1 MNYLDVEL
9 ALARHFDCRKNLIVP
24 NVSWGLGF
32 NHELDLAVLTHSGYL
47 WEIEIKM
54 SKADLKRDK
63 QKGHGHYSNR
73 ISRLYFSYP
82 EDMDGPEIR
91 EHIPPRAGIVI
102 VRNAQ
107 LRGTRIFPAHADLV
121 RAPIRNR
128 DARPI
133 DKSEQETMHKL
144 AAMRVWSLKQHI
156 HSMITR
162 YEKKKEKAGHTRID
176 AAN

>member
-9 ALARHFDCRKNLIVP
+9 ALARKFDHRTNLIVP
-24 NVSWGLGF
+24 NISWGLGF

-47 WEIEIKM
+47 WEVEIKM
-54 SKADLKRDK
+54 TKSDLKRDK
-63 QKGHGHYSNR
+63 KKGHGHYSNR
-73 ISRLYFSYP
+73 IARLYFSYP

-102 VRNAQ
+102 VRNSQ
-107 LRGTRIFPAHADLV
+107 IRGTRIIQAHADVV
-121 RAPIRNR
+121 RAPVRNR
-128 DARPI
+128 DARAL
-133 DKSEQETMHKL
+133 DKAEQETMHKL
-144 AAMRVWSLKQHI
+144 AAMRIWSLKEHI
-156 HSMITR
+156 HSMTTR